1 VSTANKPATDRE
13 RLFDLA
19 DEHPTTWLVRKFFET
34 RDNWCLT
41 KCPKYRP
48 LSDSCEA
55 LEDEADCPMLEE
67 LMLREMKKAKEEH
80 V

>member
-1 VSTANKPATDRE
+1 MKPATDKE
-13 RLFDLA
+13 VLFDLA

-34 RDNWCLT
+34 RDDWCLT
-41 KCPKYRP
+41 QCTKYRP

-55 LEDEADCPMLEE
+55 LVEDEADCPMLEE
-67 LMLREMKKAKEEH
+67 LMLREMKKAKAEY